1 MPQPSEGKPYAMYLD
16 NWIRSLP
23 KVDLHVHLEGTVE
36 PETLLYLAEKNKV
49 TIPWKTVDEVQ
60 RAYAFKNLADFL
72 HIYYQ
77 CTRVLKSPEDFY
89 YITLQYI
96 RRSAAENTFHSDVFI
111 DPQTH
116 RDKGITLEA
125 MMDGITAALR
135 EGARQWDYSMGFILC
150 FLRHRP
156 QREALE
162 ILHNLGPT
170 KKHFSAIGLAAKEL
184 GYPPHLFTDLY
195 TTAHAMGLYCT
206 AHAGE
211 EGPAEYVRSA
221 LFDLKVHRIDHGNA
235 IINDPQL
242 VDYVRAHSIPLTM
255 CPLSNRALHI
265 VDDLSQHPATALLHD
280 DVRVTINSDDP
291 AFFGGY
297 MTENLVAMIKHGQWT
312 IDHIAKVLRH
322 AIDHALMPLHRKK
335 SLRNRFTQALKN
347 TKAK

>member
-1 MPQPSEGKPYAMYLD
+1 MTMDS
-16 NWIRSLP
+16 WIQSLP
-23 KVDLHVHLEGTVE
+23 KVDLHVHLEGTIE

-49 TIPWKTVDEVQ
+49 ILPWTTIEDV
-60 RAYAFKNLADFL
+60 RHAYAFKDLADFL
-72 HIYYQ
+72 RIYYQ
-77 CTRVLKSPEDFY
+77 CTRVLQSAEDFY

-116 RDKGITLEA
+116 RDKGIRLEA

-135 EGARQWDYSMGFILC
+135 DGARQYDYSMGFILC

-162 ILHNLGPT
+162 ILHSLGPT
-170 KKHFSAIGLAAKEL
+170 RAHFSAIGLAAKEL
-184 GYPPHLFTDLY
+184 GYPPHLFTELY
-195 TTAHAMGLYCT
+195 KTAHAMGLYCT

-211 EGPAEYVRSA
+211 EGPASYVRSA

-235 IINDPQL
+235 IVDDPAL
-242 VDYVRAHSIPLTM
+242 IDYVRTQSIPLTM

-265 VDDLSQHPATALLHD
+265 VDDLSQHPATALLND
-280 DVRVTINSDDP
+280 GLCVTINSDDP

-297 MTENLVAMIKHGQWT
+297 MTENLSAMVEHAQWT
-312 IDHIAKVLRH
+312 KKHIAEVLHH
-322 AIDHALMPLHRKK
+322 AIDHALMPDHRKQ
-335 SLRNRFTQALKN
+335 SLRNRLTQAL
-347 TKAK
+347 